1 MSSVR
6 YIRLDAAGD
15 RGFSGA
21 GIVPGADVWLGSEAS
36 RSLEPDGWLVRRN
49 SSRRQA
55 MKTRMRRR
63 SPSGGGGCRAGH
75 NVKKVKSCVAVF
87 LQLAANSY
95 RLKTKYNALILHLY
109 EGVLLW
115 SL

>member
-6 YIRLDAAGD
+6 YIRLDAAGN

-21 GIVPGADVWLGSEAS
+21 RMVPGADVWLGSEAS
-36 RSLEPDGWLVRRN
+36 RSLEPDGWLVRHN

-63 SPSGGGGCRAGH
+63 SPSGGGVCRAEH
-75 NVKKVKSCVAVF
+75 NGKKSKVVYKAD
-87 LQLAANSY
+87 SY
-95 RLKTKYNALILHLY
+95 PQSYESSSEEKKGLKL
-109 EGVLLW
+109 
-115 SL
+115 